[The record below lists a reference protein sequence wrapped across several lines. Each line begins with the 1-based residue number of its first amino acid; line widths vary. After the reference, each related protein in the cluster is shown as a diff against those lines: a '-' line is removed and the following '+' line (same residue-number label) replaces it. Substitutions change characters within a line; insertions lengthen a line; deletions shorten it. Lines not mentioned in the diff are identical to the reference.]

1 MDAART
7 REHADCTVARF
18 MSLLLVVDD
27 EQSLREMMAY
37 ALTSEG
43 HEVVE
48 AENGAVALRLLKTRP
63 LPNLV
68 LLDLTM
74 PVMSGFEVLAALR
87 ADPLLSSL
95 PVVVL
100 TSNEVPRDEVQGKA
114 VLHKPIEEREL
125 VELVRTLCG
134 TDVALHRAMSSP
146 PASFLA
152 PTPLD
157 PASLHRR

>member
-1 MDAART
+1 
-7 REHADCTVARF
+7 

-48 AENGAVALRLLKTRP
+48 AENGAVALRLLKEGP
-63 LPNLV
+63 LPDLV

-74 PVMSGFEVLAALR
+74 PVTSGYEVLAALR
-87 ADPLLSSL
+87 ADPILSSL
-95 PVVVL
+95 PIVVL

-125 VELVRTLCG
+125 LELVRTLCG
-134 TDVALHRAMSSP
+134 TDVALHRAMSGP

-152 PTPLD
+152 PTPLH
-157 PASLHRR
+157 PGSLHRR

>member
-1 MDAART
+1 
-7 REHADCTVARF
+7 

-27 EQSLREMMAY
+27 EQSLREMMVY

-43 HEVVE
+43 HEVVQ
-48 AENGAVALRLLKTRP
+48 AENGAVALRLLKAGP
-63 LPNLV
+63 LPDLV

-74 PVMSGFEVLAALR
+74 PVLSGYEVLAALR
-87 ADPLLSSL
+87 ADPILSSL
-95 PVVVL
+95 PIVVL

-125 VELVRTLCG
+125 LELVRTLCG

-146 PASFLA
+146 PVSFLA
-152 PTPLD
+152 ASPLD
-157 PASLHRR
+157 PGSLHRR